1 MTFSKNV
8 FWYVDCKLPFYQIYY
23 VQMSAGV
30 KVDISC
36 KKLHTRKY
44 FQEKSLDRIYNVIY
58 GPHLSRSILK
68 ESFQPILCHEIINSV
83 HELIITY
90 VSDFVCFRFQAN
102 MCENVSTK
110 RLIRIS
116 KFIWKIRSYF
126 EDKPPPPLTFFICFR
141 FSKTFLLHSSAFS
154 AKIVLGKPNSKRA
167 LVMSF
172 LVKKWFWVVQCCWAF
187 GW

>member
-68 ESFQPILCHEIINSV
+68 ESFQPILCHESINSM
-83 HELIITY
+83 HKSIITSCTCAY
-90 VSDFVCFRFQAN
+90 VSDFKQTCAKMFQL
-102 MCENVSTK
+102 NVWSEYQN
-110 RLIRIS
+110 LFE
-116 KFIWKIRSYF
+116 KFEAILKIN
-126 EDKPPPPLTFFICFR
+126 PLP
-141 FSKTFLLHSSAFS
+141 FSPSSFVFAFQKLSSFTQAPSLRTLFWESPIQNELL
-154 AKIVLGKPNSKRA
+154 
-167 LVMSF
+167 
-172 LVKKWFWVVQCCWAF
+172 
-187 GW
+187 